1 MRYIVLVFLL
11 ILTANAKTL
20 DVTVSIEPQKFFVN
34 KIAKE
39 KVNVNVM
46 VKSGFSPATYEPKTS
61 QMRKLSSSSIYFSIG
76 VPFENSWLERF
87 RNANKKMIIS
97 DTSKGIT
104 KLFMEKHSHEHE
116 EHNDEKHDE
125 KHDEHEEHKTH
136 DEKDKSGIKD
146 PHIWLDP
153 ILVKQQ
159 AINIYETL
167 ASFDP
172 KNKSFYKNNLDVFLK
187 ELDVLHKDIK
197 NTLKSFKKKE
207 FMVFHPSWA
216 YFAKRYNL
224 EQIAVEKEGKEPK
237 PKEIISLIHEAKEHG
252 IKVIFV
258 SPAFSQES
266 AHTIADNLDGNIVTI
281 NPMEY
286 YWADNLK
293 IVANVIKE
301 SYE

>member
-1 MRYIVLVFLL
+1 MKYIILICLL
-11 ILTANAKTL
+11 LFTSNAKVL
-20 DVTVSIEPQKFFVN
+20 DVTVSIEPQKFFVE
-34 KIAKE
+34 KIAKD

-61 QMRKLSSSSIYFSIG
+61 QMKKLSKSSIYFSIA

-87 RNANKKMIIS
+87 ENANRSMIIS
-97 DTSKGIT
+97 DTTRGIK
-104 KLFMEKHSHEHE
+104 KLFMKKHSHEEHVKHDLHE
-116 EHNDEKHDE
+116 ED
-125 KHDEHEEHKTH
+125 EEHDSK
-136 DEKDKSGIKD
+136 ILD

-159 AINIYETL
+159 ALNIYETL
-167 ASFDP
+167 ANFDSE
-172 KNKSFYKNNLDVFLK
+172 NKSFYKKNLNIFLK
-187 ELDVLHKDIK
+187 ELDLLDKDLR
-197 NTLKSFKKKE
+197 NTLKDFKNKE

-237 PKEIISLIHEAKEHG
+237 PKEIINLVNEAKEHG

-258 SPAFSQES
+258 SPQFSQDS
-266 AHTIADNLDGNIVTI
+266 AHTIAENLDGNIVTI
-281 NPMEY
+281 NPLEY
-286 YWADNLK
+286 YWDDNLK

-301 SYE
+301 SYEEN